1 MRELGNNS
9 GAFIVGMEEENYYIS
24 DNLENVLAFT
34 NKLLILEPNELLKL
48 SGQKI
53 VVLDPNGRP
62 KQNIIMEINKN

>member
-1 MRELGNNS
+1 MGNNS